1 MFFKNLFKKE
11 EKVELVKPK
20 TANTINIGDLLTKE
34 EIRLLVTDLGII
46 ENKVDASSKQII
58 AAAAELAQS
67 GAAVAPEVLNLYIV
81 AVQSAIDM
89 FAAFNMVPS
98 GTAGLLD
105 KLQSIKE
112 NLN

>member
-1 MFFKNLFKKE
+1 MFLKNLFKKE
-11 EKVELVKPK
+11 EKAEQKK
-20 TANTINIGDLLTKE
+20 TSTINIGNLLTEE
-34 EIRLLVTDLGII
+34 EIKLLVTDLGLI
-46 ENKVDASSKQII
+46 ENKVDAAQRQIII
-58 AAAAELAQS
+58 AAEELAQS

>member
-1 MFFKNLFKKE
+1 MFLKNLFKKE
-11 EKVELVKPK
+11 EKTEQKK
-20 TANTINIGDLLTKE
+20 TSTINIGNLLTEE
-34 EIRLLVTDLGII
+34 EIKLLVTDLGLI
-46 ENKVDASSKQII
+46 ENKVDAAQRQIII
-58 AAAAELAQS
+58 AAEELAQS

-105 KLQSIKE
+105 KLQSIKD
-112 NLN
+112 NQNK

>member
-1 MFFKNLFKKE
+1 MFLKNLFKKE
-11 EKVELVKPK
+11 ENAKPTK
-20 TANTINIGDLLTKE
+20 TNTINIGNLLTEE
-34 EIRLLVTDLGII
+34 EIMLLVTDLKLI
-46 ENKVDASSKQII
+46 ENKVDATQRQIII
-58 AAAAELAQS
+58 AAEELAQS

-81 AVQSAIDM
+81 AVQSAIGM
-89 FAAFNMVPS
+89 FAALNMVPS

>member
-1 MFFKNLFKKE
+1 M
-11 EKVELVKPK
+11 
-20 TANTINIGDLLTKE
+20 LTEE
-34 EIRLLVTDLGII
+34 EIKLLVTDLGLI
-46 ENKVDASSKQII
+46 ENKVDAAQRQIII
-58 AAAAELAQS
+58 AAEELAQS
-67 GAAVAPEVLNLYIV
+67 GAAVAPEVLNLYIA

>member
-1 MFFKNLFKKE
+1 MFLKNLFKKE
-11 EKVELVKPK
+11 EKAEPTK
-20 TANTINIGDLLTKE
+20 TNTINIGNLLTEE
-34 EIRLLVTDLGII
+34 EIKLLVTDLGLI
-46 ENKVDASSKQII
+46 ENKVDAKQRQIII
-58 AAAAELAQS
+58 AAEELAQS

-105 KLQSIKE
+105 KLQSIKD
-112 NLN
+112 NQNK